1 MSDCEFLLYHCP
13 YCFESNLNDLQL
25 IAHIE
30 NIHGNCV
37 GHCPI
42 CRHKNNDQQQKPQM
56 FLNLLDH
63 LKTFHLKNQDK
74 ENAELQYQ
82 QEFDEIQ
89 RTFQQKQIKYDPN
102 LIKSSLLRQ
111 NGNQNQALQ
120 ELTGC
125 SAPKPFYQRMES
137 FKPNPKIL
145 VQELAREKDTRTT
158 IIIKNIPKQCTFR
171 ELEQAV
177 NESFKNQYDLLKMP
191 VDENKANLGF
201 AFINFK

>member
-1 MSDCEFLLYHCP
+1 MNFP
-13 YCFESNLNDLQL
+13 KK
-25 IAHIE
+25 I
-30 NIHGNCV
+30 
-37 GHCPI
+37 
-42 CRHKNNDQQQKPQM
+42 K
-56 FLNLLDH
+56 
-63 LKTFHLKNQDK
+63 
-74 ENAELQYQ
+74 
-82 QEFDEIQ
+82 FDEIQ

-137 FKPNPKIL
+137 FKANPKIL

-158 IIIKNIPKQCTFR
+158 IIIKNIPKQCTYR

-191 VDENKANLGF
+191 VDEYKANLGF